1 MTAVDQ
7 ALVPLHR
14 PASCNVNRLTG
25 TSTTTASHQSGARP
39 ATAGSRVTCSHGESR
54 LVLAAGA
61 RGGRRRSRS
70 APSPPQLPSSLCASV
85 YGKAKATSRA
95 ATTGRVGPAAWS
107 GRLPQQH
114 GKKRPDARNSL
125 KSVRAMLPWWRDP
138 ASDAHPGSNGDDRAA
153 AAATTAD
160 TAKLKQKQKPTTPG
174 NNAAAAM
181 MVSGDATTTTTT
193 TTIAAR
199 ERRAQLSGKGGE
211 FLQQRSRSSASSP
224 LFTAPT
230 PPPHTHDDDDDDVP
244 LNEEAQQHTSAPG
257 LNSIAA
263 NPTESAY
270 DAYTDCSNLFENP
283 PPSIPCVDQYIRRE
297 SIMYEAIAKR
307 ARSKALP
314 VKEPDGVLR
323 VNKNGGNAP
332 RDPLDDESLDAD
344 LDPSALLFGDED
356 IDKVRLRPCLWV
368 RVRYTSTGYG
378 PPKKTNLLRTYS
390 YHKRIIT

>member
-1 MTAVDQ
+1 MTAADHT
-7 ALVPLHR
+7 LVPLHR
-14 PASCNVNRLTG
+14 PASCNVNHPTG
-25 TSTTTASHQSGARP
+25 TSTATTSHQSGARP

-54 LVLAAGA
+54 LVLAAGG

-85 YGKAKATSRA
+85 YGKAKAASRD
-95 ATTGRVGPAAWS
+95 ATTGRVRPAASS

-138 ASDAHPGSNGDDRAA
+138 ASDAPPGSDGDERA
-153 AAATTAD
+153 AAATTTAD
-160 TAKLKQKQKPTTPG
+160 TARLEQKQSPTTPG
-174 NNAAAAM
+174 NNAAASAAATM
-181 MVSGDATTTTTT
+181 MVSGDATTTMITTT
-193 TTIAAR
+193 AAR
-199 ERRAQLSGKGGE
+199 ERRAQLSGRGGE

-224 LFTAPT
+224 LFTAST
-230 PPPHTHDDDDDDVP
+230 PSPLHTRDDDDDDDDDQ
-244 LNEEAQQHTSAPG
+244 LNEEAQQHTSARG

-323 VNKNGGNAP
+323 VNKKGGSAP

-344 LDPSALLFGDED
+344 VDPSALLFGDED
-356 IDKVRLRPCLWV
+356 IDKVRLRPC
-368 RVRYTSTGYG
+368 
-378 PPKKTNLLRTYS
+378 P
-390 YHKRIIT
+390 